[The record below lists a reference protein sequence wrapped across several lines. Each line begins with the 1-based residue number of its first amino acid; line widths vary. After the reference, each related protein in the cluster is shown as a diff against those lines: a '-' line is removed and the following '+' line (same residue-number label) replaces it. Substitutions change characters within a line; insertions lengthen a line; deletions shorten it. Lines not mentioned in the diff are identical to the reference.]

1 MIPKVT
7 LKDGQ
12 FREKLSQL
20 IYNLDFCLKKS
31 TILIPLGQWKTACET
46 LVDLRGETWNTDP
59 SSEQAPRP
67 PRQAPEDQLA
77 ISAAVQGALHA
88 DPGLGPVERG
98 EKMCNCRLN
107 DVAPIIAI
115 FSDWRCIWYLVF
127 KCSSVWW
134 QPYQVLVG
142 FVKHSSHG
150 WNISQVWNPMGV
162 ESWSPNSSQ
171 IWIEVVVL
179 VTGMSHVAQGAVP
192 IATSPGCLAQIATVA
207 VFMFSS
213 LSMELWK
220 KKQFC
225 QIHQNIISKYP
236 WWFPQFFQPHQ
247 PDLAIL
253 EVVHAMFPKF
263 RIGAKGGHV
272 DAQQLQLGGQITWAK
287 KRRHSGR
294 VQTGGPSLGF

>member
-1 MIPKVT
+1 MNPGLT
-7 LKDGQ
+7 W
-12 FREKLSQL
+12 SQKSPSKMVSFER
-20 IYNLDFCLKKS
+20 NFFSWS
-31 TILIPLGQWKTACET
+31 TILIFASKNQPFSFFWGQWKTACET
-46 LVDLRGETWNTDP
+46 PADLQGETWNTDP

-134 QPYQVLVG
+134 QPNQVLVG

-171 IWIEVVVL
+171 IWIEVVVFSA
-179 VTGMSHVAQGAVP
+179 GMSHVAQGAVP

-220 KKQFC
+220 NNNSVRFIKTSS
-225 QIHQNIISKYP
+225 QNIHGG
-236 WWFPQFFQPHQ
+236 FPNSFNPTPSH

-272 DAQQLQLGGQITWAK
+272 DAQQLQLGGQITWAILAAQ
-287 KRRHSGR
+287 RQG
-294 VQTGGPSLGF
+294 